1 MVQCK
6 YKWSTEVLIM
16 SMVTV
21 RVDDEL
27 KKEASKIYK
36 DLGFDMATA
45 VRMFL
50 IQSVRTRSLPFE
62 VTLEKPAISD
72 EEFLKMIE
80 EKIPSK
86 KVDFDNP
93 VDVKEFFGDENF
105 SEYEEVFKD

>member
-1 MVQCK
+1 
-6 YKWSTEVLIM
+6 M

-36 DLGFDMATA
+36 DLGLDMATA

-50 IQSVRTRSLPFE
+50 IQSVRTRSLPFD
-62 VTLEKPAISD
+62 VTLEKPSISD

-86 KVDFDNP
+86 KVDFNNP
-93 VDVKEFFGDENF
+93 ADVKEFFSDEDF
-105 SEYEEVFKD
+105 SEYEEVFNDWFKYLFCSGC